1 MHCSERLDGSRTD
14 VKWEHRMTL
23 RIRPATV
30 EDVPALAALLDAY
43 MQEVFSSRWHGSR
56 DALIADGFGAKFAT
70 ILAESSDGQ
79 VVAFVAWQHSYD
91 LHHCVPGVEVIDM
104 YVAPAFRGRAVSLLL
119 IAELASQV
127 RAFGG
132 LFVKG
137 QAVTRRGCKASTS
150 ASPCHSQVPTASW
163 VVAPLAPSPIS
174 PGARLASSSK
184 ICPTSRGITKRK
196 LA

>member
-1 MHCSERLDGSRTD
+1 MRCSERLDGSRTD

-43 MQEVFSSRWHGSR
+43 MQEVFNSRWHGSR

-91 LHHCVPGVEVIDM
+91 LHHCVVGAEVIDM

-119 IAELASQV
+119 IAQLASQV

-137 QAVTRRGCKASTS
+137 QAVTRRRTQGLYER
-150 ASPCHSQVPTASW
+150 
-163 VVAPLAPSPIS
+163 VAVSF
-174 PGARLASSSK
+174 PGADCIVGGRAFRALAD
-184 ICPTSRGITKRK
+184 
-196 LA
+196 LAGRPARFIVKNLPNKSWNHEA